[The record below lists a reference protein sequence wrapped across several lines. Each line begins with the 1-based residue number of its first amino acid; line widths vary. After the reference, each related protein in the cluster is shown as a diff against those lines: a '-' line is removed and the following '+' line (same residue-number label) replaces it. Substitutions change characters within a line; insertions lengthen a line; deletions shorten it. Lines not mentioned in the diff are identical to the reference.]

1 MFGLRKND
9 TATINCLYEVPPNEK
24 GNGCQLHTRKNEEFL
39 SLWGIS
45 IFPLTLLKG
54 SIRIKRQLKRCTYL
68 RRKCNACKLIIM
80 VKSITQLVKQME
92 RHIGLDQKRSKTLRD
107 RVTLTSLYSQ

>member
-1 MFGLRKND
+1 
-9 TATINCLYEVPPNEK
+9 
-24 GNGCQLHTRKNEEFL
+24 
-39 SLWGIS
+39 
-45 IFPLTLLKG
+45 
-54 SIRIKRQLKRCTYL
+54 
-68 RRKCNACKLIIM
+68 M